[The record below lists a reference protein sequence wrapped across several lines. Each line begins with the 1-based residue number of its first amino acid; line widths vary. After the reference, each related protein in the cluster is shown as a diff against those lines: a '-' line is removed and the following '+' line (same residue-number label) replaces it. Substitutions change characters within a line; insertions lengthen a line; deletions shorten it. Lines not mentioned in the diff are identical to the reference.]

1 MADLSDLAEKWK
13 LASDHSMAEA
23 MRNGAP
29 HNVVTE
35 ERMRYLV
42 FQWVA
47 EIDVA
52 KAADAAL
59 K

>member
-1 MADLSDLAEKWK
+1 MTVEELAAKWK
-13 LASDHSMAEA
+13 LESDQSILDA

-42 FQWVA
+42 FLWVT
-47 EIDVA
+47 EIDDVKA
-52 KAADAAL
+52 SAADA
-59 K
+59 